1 MVTLTLTPQQFDYL
15 RQAVKRDLESLQEM
29 APWDI
34 DDNGPQHKRD
44 VQLCKGMGK
53 LLDKVEQE
61 QVIRH

>member
-1 MVTLTLTPQQFDYL
+1 MVTLTLTPQQFEYL
-15 RQAVKRDLESLQEM
+15 RQAVTRDLESLQEM
-29 APWDI
+29 GPWDI
-34 DDNGPQHKRD
+34 AFGPQHKRD